1 MINIILLSDNL
12 GIPLSPKQMEIFYIS
27 PDEDCEASR
36 CWGISL
42 QESAEVGTIT
52 AEDGSCMTVA
62 EVIETVQSSY
72 KRGEFTTIL
81 LYRTDFINTFER
93 LFVGRGIRYQVSCS

>member
-1 MINIILLSDNL
+1 MIHIILLSDNL
-12 GIPLSPKQMEIFYIS
+12 GISLGPDQMEIFYID
-27 PDEDCEASR
+27 PDEDCDTGR

-42 QESAEVGTIT
+42 QKSADVGTIT

-62 EVIETVQSSY
+62 EVVETVQLSY
-72 KRGEFTTIL
+72 RRGEFTTIL

-93 LFVGRGIRYQVSCS
+93 LFVERGIRYKVSCS